1 LVYSNKISSFYTYNK
16 NLLFDKFKYII
27 ILSTFSNYV
36 NEYNYLNHDV
46 LKSLMK
52 YLSLLLLSVLFI
64 PIVQVA
70 HAQNIV
76 EQIGQ
81 AFNNLTSGMMGGN
94 QTSGNGNASSSN
106 SGNQTSGNG
115 NASSSNSGN
124 QTSGNGNA
132 SSSNSGNQT
141 SQDVGSIQ
149 ELKNL
154 TSGNQEMLA
163 NNTSLSGGNTSLG
176 QGLEEEQYVEPENQS
191 NALASVNNTQ

>member
-1 LVYSNKISSFYTYNK
+1 LIDSS
-16 NLLFDKFKYII
+16 IQS
-27 ILSTFSNYV
+27 ILSTFSNFV
-36 NEYNYLNHDV
+36 SEYNYLYQDA
-46 LKSLMK
+46 LKTLMK

-94 QTSGNGNASSSN
+94 QSSGNSNASSSS
-106 SGNQTSGNG
+106 SGNQSSGNS
-115 NASSSNSGN
+115 NASSSSSGN
-124 QTSGNGNA
+124 QSSGNSNA
-132 SSSNSGNQT
+132 SSSSSGNQSSGNSNASSSSSGNQS

-149 ELKNL
+149 ELQNL
-154 TSGNQEMLA
+154 TSGNQEILT

-176 QGLEEEQYVEPENQS
+176 QGMEEEQYVEPENQS
-191 NALASVNNTQ
+191 NALASINNTQ

>member
-1 LVYSNKISSFYTYNK
+1 
-16 NLLFDKFKYII
+16 
-27 ILSTFSNYV
+27 
-36 NEYNYLNHDV
+36 
-46 LKSLMK
+46 MK

-94 QTSGNGNASSSN
+94 QSSGNGHASSSN

-132 SSSNSGNQT
+132 SSSNSGNQS

-149 ELKNL
+149 ELQNL
-154 TSGNQEMLA
+154 TSGNQEILA

-191 NALASVNNTQ
+191 NALSAVNNTK

>member
-1 LVYSNKISSFYTYNK
+1 MG
-16 NLLFDKFKYII
+16 FDRFKCTTF
-27 ILSTFSNYV
+27 LSVFSTFING
-36 NEYNYLNHDV
+36 YNCLNHDE

-141 SQDVGSIQ
+141 SGNGNASSSNSGNQTSQDVGSIQ

-176 QGLEEEQYVEPENQS
+176 QGLEEEQYVEP
-191 NALASVNNTQ
+191 

>member
-1 LVYSNKISSFYTYNK
+1 VCVCLVYSNKISSFYTYNK

-124 QTSGNGNA
+124 QTS
-132 SSSNSGNQT
+132 
-141 SQDVGSIQ
+141 QDVGSIQ